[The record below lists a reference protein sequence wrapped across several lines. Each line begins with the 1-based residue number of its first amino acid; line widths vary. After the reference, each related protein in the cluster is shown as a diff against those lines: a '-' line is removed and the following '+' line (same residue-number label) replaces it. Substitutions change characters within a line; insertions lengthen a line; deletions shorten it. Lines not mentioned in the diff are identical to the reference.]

1 MKKLGSLI
9 LMVFSLL
16 LILVQCRQE
25 KRTEEGEF
33 QARQFLEIY
42 TDSFLHFYTSYKNAE
57 WRSAINYDPKDTVIL
72 GELERAKNA
81 FAGFTGSA
89 YHIKTAQKLLKEKSF
104 LSDSERR
111 QLKRILYFAGNNP
124 WNVKEIV
131 RQRINKEIFQNQL
144 LLGFEYSMNQNPVT
158 LGEIDE
164 ALVELT
170 DPEERLK
177 WWEVSKKPGPLL
189 SGTMM
194 QLRNMRN
201 GSVKGMDYKNYFQ
214 YKVTEYGMSE
224 SEMMTLLEQLI
235 SKIWPLYREIHTW
248 ARYELAEKYGAEEV
262 PDMIPAHWLPDRW
275 GKDWSAIL
283 EPGEKEKDFVEMV

>member
-1 MKKLGSLI
+1 
-9 LMVFSLL
+9 
-16 LILVQCRQE
+16 
-25 KRTEEGEF
+25 
-33 QARQFLEIY
+33 
-42 TDSFLHFYTSYKNAE
+42 
-57 WRSAINYDPKDTVIL
+57 
-72 GELERAKNA
+72 
-81 FAGFTGSA
+81 
-89 YHIKTAQKLLKEKSF
+89 
-104 LSDSERR
+104 
-111 QLKRILYFAGNNP
+111 
-124 WNVKEIV
+124 
-131 RQRINKEIFQNQL
+131 
-144 LLGFEYSMNQNPVT
+144 PVT

-262 PDMIPAHWLPDRW
+262 PDMI
-275 GKDWSAIL
+275 
-283 EPGEKEKDFVEMV
+283 